1 MRRSN
6 TKLKHKSLHV
16 NQNKKVAVTVFYSY
30 FFQKHKPFVMDV
42 TNVKAR
48 SITTSEDS
56 TNERGKQQ
64 QGNIKNTFLSPIIAI
79 KSSKMKIN

>member
-1 MRRSN
+1 
-6 TKLKHKSLHV
+6 
-16 NQNKKVAVTVFYSY
+16 
-30 FFQKHKPFVMDV
+30 MDV

-79 KSSKMKIN
+79 KSSKMKINWKQIKLNTLMKSLIGLQNCEKCTWQKIGY